1 MEQVRHLINDLL
13 TVSQLGRG
21 RHFLRW
27 TFSSHLLMNRSHVI
41 DYLARTLKA
50 PEQCVVYFY
59 FDQNDQVNQTAE
71 FVVKCL
77 LKQLVYQLSGKTELP
92 PAPLK
97 SAFEK
102 FTFGG
107 YKITPGVQEFADI
120 FIACARQC
128 RKPVY
133 VLLDAY
139 NEYEE
144 NVTNPLTSRLI
155 QFIQSDVVKVYI
167 TSRIQLPEIR
177 WPMQPLHLKIEAPA
191 IDVSR
196 YVRAKIQGKNYHPDL
211 EDEIVNAVTRNAN
224 GL

>member
-1 MEQVRHLINDLL
+1 M
-13 TVSQLGRG
+13 S
-21 RHFLRW
+21 
-27 TFSSHLLMNRSHVI
+27 RSHII
-41 DYLARTLKA
+41 DYLARTLIA

-102 FTFGG
+102 FTFEG
-107 YKITPGVQEFADI
+107 YKIPTGIQDFADI
-120 FIACARQC
+120 FIACARLC
-128 RKPVY
+128 SKPVY

-144 NVTNPLTSRLI
+144 SVTNPLTSRLI
-155 QFIQSDVVKVYI
+155 QFIQSNVVKIYI
-167 TSRIQLPEIR
+167 TSRIQLPEIE
-177 WPMQPLHLKIEAPA
+177 WSIQPMHLKVEARDT
-191 IDVSR
+191 DVSR
-196 YVRAKIQGKNYHPDL
+196 YVRATIQSKKYHPDL
-211 EDEIVNAVTRNAN
+211 ENEIVNVVTRNAN

>member
-1 MEQVRHLINDLL
+1 MD
-13 TVSQLGRG
+13 
-21 RHFLRW
+21 
-27 TFSSHLLMNRSHVI
+27 RSYVI
-41 DYLARTLKA
+41 EYLACTFKA
-50 PEQCVVYFY
+50 PERCVVYFY

-77 LKQLVYQLSGKTELP
+77 LKQLVYQLSGKTELL
-92 PAPLK
+92 PAPLR

-102 FTFGG
+102 FTFEG
-107 YKITPGVQEFADI
+107 YKITPGIRDFVDI

-128 RKPVY
+128 GKPVY
-133 VLLDAY
+133 VLLDEY
-139 NEYEE
+139 NEHEE
-144 NVTNPLTSRLI
+144 NVTNPLTSHLI
-155 QFIQSDVVKVYI
+155 RFIQSNVVKIYV
-167 TSRIQLPEIR
+167 TSRIQPQETQ
-177 WPMQPLHLKIEAPA
+177 WPMQALHLKVEAPA

>member
-1 MEQVRHLINDLL
+1 
-13 TVSQLGRG
+13 
-21 RHFLRW
+21 
-27 TFSSHLLMNRSHVI
+27 MNRSHVI
-41 DYLARTLKA
+41 DHHARTLKA

-71 FVVKCL
+71 FVIKCL

-97 SAFEK
+97 SASEK

-107 YKITPGVQEFADI
+107 YKITPDVQEFADI
-120 FIACARQC
+120 FIACASQC

-133 VLLDAY
+133 VLLDTYLQRIRGKRDKSAHFAPHSVY
-139 NEYEE
+139 
-144 NVTNPLTSRLI
+144 PI
-155 QFIQSDVVKVYI
+155 HVVKVYI
-167 TSRIQLPEIR
+167 TSRIQLPEIH

-196 YVRAKIQGKNYHPDL
+196 YVRAKIQVSMIL
-211 EDEIVNAVTRNAN
+211 EEHTSLPNR
-224 GL
+224 GLKRS